1 MKMHRRLMLIA
12 TPLMLAFLLLYVLS
26 FIWSVRYS
34 VTESAFSDAYVGLQN
49 YWNVLENKYFRLA
62 VKNTLEFMSV
72 SVPTVVLLSLLLAVQ
87 LHALGGRH
95 RLLRGAFILPMLL
108 PSASIVPIFSNLFVS
123 QNGVIHQI
131 MVSWGLSTTQLVRL
145 PVYLLFLWKHCGIN
159 IILIMSALMVIS
171 KELYEA
177 AAIDGASAAQRFF
190 SITLPSIMPT
200 MYFVFVFS
208 IVKSLGIFKEVYLLY
223 GAYPDSSMYLVQHYM
238 NNHFYKLNYQ
248 NLTTGAMIFVVIL
261 YLLVL
266 ILYRYEKR
274 TGAIT

>member
-1 MKMHRRLMLIA
+1 MLIA